1 MNLRNMLVLSTL
13 GLGLVGCNT
22 TGIDRQHPET
32 LASAQAYQSV
42 TVYPTRADVPRHS
55 RILGKVTAQNK
66 LPNGMKAS
74 PEAILIELKRQ
85 AVLLGANGIVHVT
98 PGVAQ
103 TTADAVL
110 TR

>member
-1 MNLRNMLVLSTL
+1 MNLRNVLVLSTL
-13 GLGLVGCNT
+13 GLSLVGCNT
-22 TGIDRQHPET
+22 TGIDKQHPET
-32 LASAQAYQSV
+32 VVSAQAYQSIA
-42 TVYPTRADVPRHS
+42 VYPARADVPRHA
-55 RILGKVTAQNK
+55 RVLGKVTAQNK

-85 AVLLGANGIVHVT
+85 AVLLGANGIVRVT
-98 PGVAQ
+98 PGLAQ